1 MTSALSLP
9 GPWAASTWMK
19 GCLLLIFTKVPSGLL
34 EALQGMCREHHR
46 GWAPGPGGSRWE
58 ELILIFSHQFS
69 SRGSTCGDPRL
80 QTGLESEPS
89 YLTCRQRWGARQ
101 AAVFGG
107 LQSDSCQTENWRQ
120 FCILPI
126 RGKHLVFLSWSH
138 FSFQIT
144 DYIFFFFFFPPIFIE
159 KSLEN
164 KIYWKTK
171 RIMLTKALKARFG
184 VTSASTFRR

>member
-1 MTSALSLP
+1 
-9 GPWAASTWMK
+9 MK
-19 GCLLLIFTKVPSGLL
+19 GCRLLIFTKVPSGLV
-34 EALQGMCREHHR
+34 EVLQGMCREHHR

-69 SRGSTCGDPRL
+69 SRGSTCGVPRL

-89 YLTCRQRWGARQ
+89 HLMCRQQWGARQ

-126 RGKHLVFLSWSH
+126 RGEHLVFLSWSH

-144 DYIFFFFFFPPIFIE
+144 GYILLFFSSYLYWEI
-159 KSLEN
+159 LEN

-171 RIMLTKALKARFG
+171 RILLTKALKATFG
-184 VTSASTFRR
+184 VTSASAFRK